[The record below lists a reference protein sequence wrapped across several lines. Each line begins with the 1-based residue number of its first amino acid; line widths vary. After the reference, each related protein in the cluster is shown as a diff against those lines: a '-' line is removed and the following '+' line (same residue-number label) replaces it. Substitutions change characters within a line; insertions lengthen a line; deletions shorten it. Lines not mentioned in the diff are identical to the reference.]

1 MNEPISQPTPD
12 RLTIELR
19 KPEHISA
26 FTRLHAKL
34 KLNLGL
40 DLTNTQVIMW
50 LMANAKE

>member
-1 MNEPISQPTPD
+1 MNDTPQPTPD

-19 KPEHISA
+19 KPEHIST
-26 FTRLHAKL
+26 FIKLHAKL
-34 KLNLGL
+34 KSNLGL